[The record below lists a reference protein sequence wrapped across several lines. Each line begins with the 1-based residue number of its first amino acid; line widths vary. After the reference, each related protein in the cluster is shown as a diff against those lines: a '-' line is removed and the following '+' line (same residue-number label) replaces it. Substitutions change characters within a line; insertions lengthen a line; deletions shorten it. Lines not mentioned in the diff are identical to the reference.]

1 MPALRPALALLLSC
15 IALGAVAQSGKAF
28 LKEADKLMADQLFEQ
43 ALEKYGFAIR
53 TEPKLVKAY
62 MGRAEAYGSLG
73 RAADRANDLAQ
84 VAALMPEE
92 PAHAIAASGAFLDLD
107 SVPRAKALA
116 EQATR
121 VGPKN
126 QAAQMALSRACLRAG
141 DLDCAT
147 KAADQALAIK
157 ATTDSYYLHGIVR
170 SATKDYKTAEF
181 DLDKVIEWNH
191 LYEPAYVAVSEVQLA
206 LYDLY
211 SGPTMKA
218 RTLEKAIE
226 KCTRA
231 MELNPRSTDALFTR
245 SKAFAHQ
252 REYAKAIDDISR
264 CIALERTDRAVFVQ
278 RALYYKGFGQ
288 HQNAVNDLN
297 RVILAD
303 ATDAQALQLR
313 AECREANMDLDGALK
328 DLDAAQKALEGEGQ
342 LGGDQRAGFEAGRA
356 RIAALI
362 FEQNREADP
371 PSITVVRPFHQGAV
385 AKVSSSEA
393 MVEVSGYV
401 RDKSLLKSVTV
412 NGKPADFSK
421 DEKDPMFV
429 TTLALGAE
437 EKEIVVQATDTY
449 GNFTSEVLTVERN
462 EGVPPEITLTSPK
475 DSANREITLV
485 AGRKE
490 VFIEGT
496 ISDAS
501 LIRSITVNGE
511 GASYAPDRMNPDFSI
526 KVSLDGVDRF
536 VVRAED
542 QFGNTSDQQWSVKR
556 TAEPVAAVSK
566 PVPSESAPHAN
577 PATKG
582 GVWLVQI
589 ENSGYRNLPAVS
601 TADAAKMQKA
611 FASYQI
617 QRTISKKN
625 LTKEQMERFFNVELR
640 DLVRTSKVST
650 ILLWYSG
657 HGRTAGGKAYWIP
670 IDGKKDDIY
679 SFYNYGA
686 LKAQMQ
692 NYSESVTNTVVVSD
706 AASGEA
712 SFFDLTR

>member
-1 MPALRPALALLLSC
+1 MPALRPALALLLSF

-475 DSANREITLV
+475 GSANREITLV

>member
-1 MPALRPALALLLSC
+1 MPALRPALAILLSC

-226 KCTRA
+226 QCTRA

>member
-1 MPALRPALALLLSC
+1 MPALRPALALLLSF

>member
-1 MPALRPALALLLSC
+1 MPALRPALAILLSC

-226 KCTRA
+226 QCTRA

-475 DSANREITLV
+475 GSANREITLV

>member
-1 MPALRPALALLLSC
+1 MPALRPALALLLSF

-226 KCTRA
+226 QCTRA

-475 DSANREITLV
+475 GSANREITLV

>member
-1 MPALRPALALLLSC
+1 MPALRPALALLLSF

-226 KCTRA
+226 QCTRA

>member
-1 MPALRPALALLLSC
+1 MPALRPALAILLSC

-226 KCTRA
+226 QCTRA

-475 DSANREITLV
+475 GSANREITLL

-566 PVPSESAPHAN
+566 PVPSESAPNAN
-577 PATKG
+577 LATKG

>member
-226 KCTRA
+226 QCTRA

-475 DSANREITLV
+475 GSANREITLL

>member
-226 KCTRA
+226 QCTRA

-475 DSANREITLV
+475 GSANREITLV

>member
-1 MPALRPALALLLSC
+1 MPALRPALALLLSF

-226 KCTRA
+226 QCTRA

-356 RIAALI
+356 RVAALI

>member
-1 MPALRPALALLLSC
+1 MPALRPALALLLSF

-226 KCTRA
+226 QCTRA

-462 EGVPPEITLTSPK
+462 EGVPPEITLTAPK
-475 DSANREITLV
+475 GSANREITLL

>member
-226 KCTRA
+226 QCTRA

-462 EGVPPEITLTSPK
+462 EGVPPEITLTAPK
-475 DSANREITLV
+475 GSANREITLV